1 MFDAID
7 LTLLDLLQQDA
18 QMTNVELARR
28 VGLAPSAVFERMRRL
43 GATRAIKGWHLVL
56 DPCFFNRSLLAFVSV
71 RASEPPSGMGIAEQ
85 LGRIPEVQEVHNVAG
100 EDCYLMKVRVEGPLA
115 LGKLLRETIG
125 AIPGVTAT
133 RSTIVLETYKET
145 TRIPLAD
152 APRKSREKRRA
163 TPSLESH

>member
-1 MFDAID
+1 MFDDID
-7 LTLLDLLQQDA
+7 LTLLDLLQRDA
-18 QMTNVELARR
+18 RITNVEMARR
-28 VGLAPSAVFERMRRL
+28 VGLAPSAVFERLRRL

-56 DPCFFNRSLLAFVSV
+56 DPCLFNRSLLAFVAV
-71 RASEPPSGMGIAEQ
+71 RASEPPSGKKLAEQ
-85 LGRIPEVQEVHNVAG
+85 FAEVPEVQEVHNVAG
-100 EDCYLMKVRVEGPLA
+100 DDCYLLKVRVEGPLA

-125 AIPGVTAT
+125 VIPGVTAT

-152 APRKSREKRRA
+152 APRKNREKRRA